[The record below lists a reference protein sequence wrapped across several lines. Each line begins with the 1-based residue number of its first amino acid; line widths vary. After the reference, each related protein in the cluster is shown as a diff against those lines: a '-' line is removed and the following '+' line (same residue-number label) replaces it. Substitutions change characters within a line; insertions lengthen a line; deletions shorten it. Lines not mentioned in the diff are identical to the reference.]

1 MKPISLVAITAA
13 IFAASAAQAAVI
25 TFDASNNGQSALTP
39 AYQPLLTGYA
49 GDGGA
54 LGITIGWGGTWSSD
68 RATNGG
74 VTDHTPGSGGLGYV
88 GYDGGAASNTITFDH
103 AVTLPSFYFAN
114 YSAGSFTIEFK
125 GFANVG
131 DATPVVD
138 IVRSYSQ
145 PSGYT
150 WIEETGL
157 AGYKLSAFSF
167 TGANYKQLDDV
178 TVLAAVPEPAA
189 WTMLLVGF
197 GFAGSAMRRRRTTT
211 VVAA

>member
-1 MKPISLVAITAA
+1 MHKFTTTVLAATALG
-13 IFAASAAQAAVI
+13 AAGAAQAAII
-25 TFDASNNGQSALTP
+25 TFDASNNGQSPLTA

-88 GYDGGAASNTITFDH
+88 GYDGGAGSNTITFDH

-114 YSAGSFTIEFK
+114 YSAGNFSIEFK
-125 GFANVG
+125 GYTNIG

-138 IVRSYSQ
+138 IVRNYSQ
-145 PSGYT
+145 PAGYT
-150 WIEETGL
+150 WLEETGL
-157 AGYKLSAFSF
+157 AGYKLTAFSF
-167 TGANYKQLDDV
+167 TGAIYKQLDDI
-178 TVLAAVPEPAA
+178 TVLAAVPEPATWA
-189 WTMLLVGF
+189 LMLGGF
-197 GFAGSAMRRRRTTT
+197 GLAGVALRRRRPVT
-211 VVAA
+211 VAA